1 MRQDLGK
8 PKRPWGK
15 LYLVGVRL
23 FCLGFLGAA
32 ALLMFRGQYIP
43 AVALAVAGPVLEVL
57 LYRCP
62 YCGTRPNPKQR
73 KLPPHCICPECKR
86 EL

>member
-32 ALLMFRGQYIP
+32 ALLILRG
-43 AVALAVAGPVLEVL
+43 
-57 LYRCP
+57 
-62 YCGTRPNPKQR
+62 
-73 KLPPHCICPECKR
+73 H
-86 EL
+86 

>member
-1 MRQDLGK
+1 MNQNLGK

-15 LYLVGVRL
+15 IYLVGVRL
-23 FCLGFLGAA
+23 FCL
-32 ALLMFRGQYIP
+32 ALLGVAAVLIFNGQYLWGL
-43 AVALAVAGPVLEVL
+43 VLGVGSRMLEVL
-57 LYRCP
+57 IYRCP
-62 YCGTRPNPKQR
+62 YCGTLLNYKQR